1 MEIPNYD
8 SSEKSNNGF
17 KQLYRYMPKN
27 TFRMLLA
34 GNSGSGKTN
43 LLSHILQS
51 PLIYYDQI
59 HLYAKNL
66 DQDKYIN
73 LIDKMNGISE
83 HVGYPVLIASNDEII
98 PVDQLD
104 NDMQRVVIFD
114 DYVCE
119 KVQKPL
125 IDYFIQ
131 GRHKNCSVIYL
142 TQSFYGCPKAIRLNC
157 SHFCLYDFP
166 SSRERNLISHELG
179 IDKEK
184 YIKATNKPYSF
195 CYVDKTN
202 ENSEEKLLWKY
213 LIYLYMGIFNDNSQN
228 DHYGHFKV
236 VERGPPGP
244 AGKDGTGFE
253 LTDKGNYDMDAKRL
267 TDVAEPVDGKDA
279 TTKDFVEKEI
289 PHHPTTHYNLKK
301 SFDFYDDNGVKIDLI
316 TDKIN
321 GLLSD
326 YNYGYFKIPK
336 SGDDVTFSFCK
347 LLVRNDIE
355 KSTYSALFYFY
366 GFENDTLITG
376 QDLGPILFDVRGVNC
391 NILKYYDD
399 DDSVHTQDHVKGVV
413 WFTNTET
420 NFGFE
425 INLRFFDK
433 SITHF
438 VVLSRCVEGKVNL
451 SFSLNI
457 FNVAHNASLTYFFE
471 DINMNGRKIKVVGSP
486 VDVEDVANK
495 NYVDN
500 ENAKQ
505 DIAIAD
511 KANKSYVDGE
521 IAKVHLDTT
530 PLLPRNGSRSMF
542 GDLDMDDN
550 HILNIENLTDYE
562 IYNPLDL
569 NYRIKDLKSVVN
581 KEYLNENFLK
591 MVDKDGIEYYDL
603 KQIVIKNSAPYDDGS
618 YDNNTL
624 VSKALLFQQ
633 MLKLVNY
640 PNQIPM
646 S

>member
-1 MEIPNYD
+1 MSYSNGLLH
-8 SSEKSNNGF
+8 SSLSI
-17 KQLYRYMPKN
+17 
-27 TFRMLLA
+27 
-34 GNSGSGKTN
+34 KT
-43 LLSHILQS
+43 
-51 PLIYYDQI
+51 P
-59 HLYAKNL
+59 
-66 DQDKYIN
+66 
-73 LIDKMNGISE
+73 
-83 HVGYPVLIASNDEII
+83 
-98 PVDQLD
+98 
-104 NDMQRVVIFD
+104 QRG
-114 DYVCE
+114 
-119 KVQKPL
+119 L
-125 IDYFIQ
+125 
-131 GRHKNCSVIYL
+131 
-142 TQSFYGCPKAIRLNC
+142 
-157 SHFCLYDFP
+157 
-166 SSRERNLISHELG
+166 
-179 IDKEK
+179 
-184 YIKATNKPYSF
+184 
-195 CYVDKTN
+195 
-202 ENSEEKLLWKY
+202 
-213 LIYLYMGIFNDNSQN
+213 
-228 DHYGHFKV
+228 
-236 VERGPPGP
+236 PGV
-244 AGKDGTGFE
+244 GFE
-253 LTDKGNYDMDAKRL
+253 LTDDGNYDIDGKRL
-267 TDVAEPVDGKDA
+267 TNVAEPVDGKDA

-301 SFDFYDDNGVKIDLI
+301 SFEFYDDNGVKIYLI

-376 QDLGPILFDVRGVNC
+376 QDLGPLLFDVRGVNC

-505 DIAIAD
+505 NIAIAD

-521 IAKVHLDTT
+521 IAKVHIDTT

-603 KQIVIKNSAPYDDGS
+603 KQIVIKNSAPHDDGS

-624 VSKALLFQQ
+624 VSKAFVDAEISKLPKPDTDV
-633 MLKLVNY
+633 LKLDGSKAMTGALDMNNNEIKNLKDPQPSDASYAASVNFVNKTVNGSNVIINGIIDNKIQESEERSIQSVQQENIFKKVMTDNLFKEDDDRIEFLSTNKY
-640 PNQIPM
+640 EWKGHNKSFTSYQSSNI
-646 S
+646 SFSN